1 MTFLE
6 LCRKL
11 IGFDTTPEQSTL
23 AAAEFL
29 ADLAERS
36 GLRAEIQKENHRGLE
51 QANVLIR
58 HRDFPNPSKEEL
70 LLLTHLDTVDPGNFS
85 LWRKTQ
91 NNPFNAS
98 LYGDELFGLG
108 AADAKLDLACKF
120 EAARRIADA
129 KDVRP
134 FVVAATYGA
143 QSGMDG
149 VIKLYR
155 RKKTLAKQALIGEPT
170 DRSLFLAGQGFAALE
185 IFVPFSE
192 EEKNYRADHD
202 MMESTTTQSRIF
214 TGKAAHSLVPES
226 GDNAIIK
233 MLEYLSQLP
242 KGIAIMDLDGGVNHN
257 SVPESAVL
265 EVDFI
270 AGFKQPLTLRLT
282 QIFEVLKEMRI
293 KLAEFSDEN
302 YEPSTASFNL
312 GIIRTSEEGVRLQG
326 CCRLPPSF
334 KEEIYNQWV
343 QRIQDVC
350 EKTEASFH
358 VLDYKKGYTTGL
370 NSDLAQRAIGILKQL
385 GVTDTSSKKT
395 IATEGNIL
403 NRLGVECLVWGPG
416 ISVGNSYAPNESVKM
431 SDLLMAVDFYERFIK
446 R

>member
-23 AAAEFL
+23 PTVEFL
-29 ADLAERS
+29 AGLAERS
-36 GLRAEIQKENHRGLE
+36 GLRAEIQKESHRGLE
-51 QANVLIR
+51 QANLLIR
-58 HRDFPNPSKEEL
+58 HPDFPNTSKEEL

-85 LWRKTQ
+85 LWNKTQ

-120 EAARRIADA
+120 EAARRMTEEKA
-129 KDVRP
+129 VRP
-134 FVVAATYGA
+134 FVIAATYGA

-149 VIKLYR
+149 AIKLYR
-155 RKKTLAKQALIGEPT
+155 RKKTMAKQALIGEPT
-170 DRSLFLAGQGFAALE
+170 NKSLLLAGQGFAVLE
-185 IFVPFSE
+185 IFVPFSD

-202 MMESTTTQSRIF
+202 LMESTTSQSRVF
-214 TGKAAHSLVPES
+214 TGRAAHSLVPES
-226 GDNAIIK
+226 GDNAITK

-242 KGIAIMDLDGGVNHN
+242 EGIAIMDLDGGVNHN

-265 EVDFI
+265 EVDFV
-270 AGFKQPLTLRLT
+270 AGFKEPLSVRLAK
-282 QIFEVLKEMRI
+282 IFDVLKEMRLQ
-293 KLAEFSDEN
+293 LAEFSDTH

-312 GIIRTSEEGVRLQG
+312 GIIRTTEDGVRLQG
-326 CCRLPPSF
+326 SCRLPPSF

-343 QRIQDVC
+343 RRIQDVC
-350 EKTEASFH
+350 EKSEAQFS
-358 VLDYKKGYTTGL
+358 VLDYKKGYAAGVD
-370 NSDLAQRAIGILKQL
+370 SALAQRAIETLKQL
-385 GVTDTSSKKT
+385 GVTEPNSKTT
-395 IATEGNIL
+395 IATEANIL

-416 ISVGNSYAPNESVKM
+416 VSVGNSYAPNESVRM
-431 SDLLMAVDFYERFIK
+431 SDLLMAVDFYQRFMK

>member
-1 MTFLE
+1 MNFLE

-23 AAAEFL
+23 PTVEFL
-29 ADLAERS
+29 AELAERS
-36 GLRAEIQKENHRGLE
+36 GLRAEIQKENHRGVE
-51 QANVLIR
+51 QANLLIR
-58 HRDFPNPSKEEL
+58 HRDYAAPSKDEL

-85 LWRKTQ
+85 LWNKTQ

-120 EAARRIADA
+120 EAVRRLADS

-134 FVVAATYGA
+134 FVLAATYGA

-170 DRSLFLAGQGFAALE
+170 DKSLFLAGQGFAALE
-185 IFVPFSE
+185 IFIPFSE
-192 EEKNYRADHD
+192 EERNYRADHD
-202 MMESTTTQSRIF
+202 LMESTTSQSRIF
-214 TGKAAHSLVPES
+214 TGRAAHSLVPES
-226 GDNAIIK
+226 GDNAIVK
-233 MLEYLSQLP
+233 MLEYLCQLP
-242 KGIAIMDLDGGVNHN
+242 DGIAIMDLDGGVNHN

-265 EVDFI
+265 EVDFV
-270 AGFKQPLTLRLT
+270 AGFKEPLTLRLAE
-282 QIFEVLKEMRI
+282 IFKVLKEMRVQ
-293 KLAEFSDEN
+293 LAEFSDEN

-312 GIIRTSEEGVRLQG
+312 GIIRTTEEGVRLQG

-343 QRIQDVC
+343 KRIQDVC
-350 EKTEASFH
+350 EKTKASFH

-370 NSDLAQRAIGILKQL
+370 NSMLAQRAIELLKQL
-385 GVTDTSSKKT
+385 DVAEASSKKT
-395 IATEGNIL
+395 ISTEANIL

-416 ISVGNSYAPNESVKM
+416 VSVGNSYAPNESVRM
-431 SDLLMAVDFYERFIK
+431 SDLLVAIDFYQRFMK